1 MAWERSFEAK
11 VLKIREKELKYQQLN
26 YTIEVSLLV
35 RRYSLSFLCRR
46 RWAIL
51 VDSLE
56 RYLVRSF
63 SCQTIM
69 LRLKHGIT
77 VTIRSAS
84 PILVT
89 LVAFW
94 HFTVIRQEILTPS
107 IAFTSVSFAYYL
119 LVENMYTDV
128 TTLDYW
134 RVNLTSISVKMIA
147 NATQSFR
154 K

>member
-26 YTIEVSLLV
+26 YTIEVSVLV
-35 RRYSLSFLCRR
+35 MDTLCPYLCRR
-46 RWAIL
+46 RRAIL
-51 VDSLE
+51 IDSLE
-56 RYLVRSF
+56 CYLVRSI
-63 SCQTIM
+63 SCQIIM
-69 LRLKHGIT
+69 LRLRHSIT
-77 VTIRSAS
+77 VIIRSAS

-107 IAFTSVSFAYYL
+107 IAFTSVSFAYYV
-119 LVENMYTDV
+119 LVANMYTDV

-134 RVNLTSISVKMIA
+134 
-147 NATQSFR
+147 
-154 K
+154 